1 MRIAL
6 LIGLVLATA
15 ACEGYQFPG
24 PEGGTGTVHGQVTG
38 FACGGWPVQESPHPC
53 PACPPSVNPGVPS
66 CGGELPVSGFEL
78 SFTNGGTSRIAKTD
92 SSGVYSIHLPV
103 GTWKVSAASFG
114 RITDGPQ
121 TVDVSVG
128 ISIEADYTIDTGIRA
143 AAA

>member
-6 LIGLVLATA
+6 LVALVIATA

-38 FACGGWPVQESPHPC
+38 FACGGWPVQASPHPC
-53 PACPPSVNPGVPS
+53 PACPPSVKPGVSS
-66 CGGELPVSGFEL
+66 CGGERPVGGFEL
-78 SFTNGGTSRIAKTD
+78 SFTNGGTSRLTKTD
-92 SSGVYSIHLPV
+92 STGAYSIGVPV

-121 TVDVSVG
+121 TVDVSSG
-128 ISIEADYTIDTGIRA
+128 ASIEADYVIDTGIRA
-143 AAA
+143 AA